1 MKKFILIALFVLGFS
16 SASLADTD
24 FGVEVGIRQ
33 QSGDSDATGTS
44 TDAENGIQFGG
55 FAHFQIVDNLHLRTG
70 MLYTERPLTTTGIS
84 GDNKVKMTYLDVPV
98 ALMYKFEEGAGVY
111 GGVSLAMK
119 LDASADLG
127 DPEDV
132 TSPLIPII
140 FGAFFKFHPNFGVNI
155 YYEMASGKVAD
166 GLENYRAVGANLM
179 VTFD

>member
-1 MKKFILIALFVLGFS
+1 MKKLVLIALSVLGLS
-16 SASLADTD
+16 SVSMADTD
-24 FGVEVGIRQ
+24 FGLEVGIRQ
-33 QSGDSDATGTS
+33 QSGDSDTAGVS

-55 FAHFQIVDNLHLRTG
+55 FAHFQLVNNLHLRTG
-70 MLYTERPLTTTGIS
+70 MLYTERPLTVKS
-84 GDNKVKMTYLDVPV
+84 GSSENKVKLTYLDVPL

-119 LDASADLG
+119 LDASSDGAD
-127 DPEDV
+127 PADV